1 MQVSAEGKQALRA
14 QHEKDL
20 SNLDN
25 LCGIVCMGEE
35 MRAMLSGTFMLLV
48 SSALLM
54 LRLGDNASSFPRPL
68 KAQEEQE
75 YIQRA
80 MEGDMEA
87 RNKLIEH
94 NLRLVMHII
103 KKYYT
108 TSADAED
115 LVSIG
120 TIGLIKGVSTYRPD
134 KGVRLATY
142 ASKCIENEILM
153 HFRGMKKSAG
163 DVSLSEAL
171 DTDSEGEGLA
181 LLDTISCDQD
191 MLEDISRWET
201 VEQVR
206 KAVDA
211 VLDGREAEVVRLR
224 YGLGGQPPLPQREVA
239 SRIGIS
245 RSYVSRIE
253 KKALEKLRRH
263 LDA

>member
-1 MQVSAEGKQALRA
+1 
-14 QHEKDL
+14 
-20 SNLDN
+20 
-25 LCGIVCMGEE
+25 
-35 MRAMLSGTFMLLV
+35 MLSATFMLLV

-68 KAQEEQE
+68 KPQEEQA

-80 MEGDMEA
+80 VQGDLDA
-87 RNKLIEH
+87 RNTLIEH

-108 TSADAED
+108 SAADAED

-153 HFRGMKKSAG
+153 HFRGQKKSAG
-163 DVSLSEAL
+163 DVSLSDAL
-171 DTDSEGEGLA
+171 DSDGEGEGLA
-181 LLDTISCDQD
+181 LLDTIAGDQD
-191 MLEDISRWET
+191 MLEELSRREIT
-201 VEQVR
+201 KQVR
-206 KAVDA
+206 QAVDT
-211 VLDGREAEVVRLR
+211 VLEGREAQIIRLR
-224 YGLGGQPPLPQREVA
+224 YGLSGEPPMPQRAVA
-239 SRIGIS
+239 ERIGIS

-253 KKALEKLRRH
+253 KKALEKLRGQ
-263 LDA
+263 LDDEK

>member
-1 MQVSAEGKQALRA
+1 
-14 QHEKDL
+14 
-20 SNLDN
+20 
-25 LCGIVCMGEE
+25 
-35 MRAMLSGTFMLLV
+35 MLSATFMLLV
-48 SSALLM
+48 SSAMLM

-75 YIQRA
+75 YIRRA
-80 MEGDMEA
+80 IQGDMEA
-87 RNKLIEH
+87 RNILIEH

-153 HFRGMKKSAG
+153 HFRGQKKSAG
-163 DVSLSEAL
+163 DVSLSDAL
-171 DTDSEGEGLA
+171 DTDGEGEGLA

-191 MLEDISRWET
+191 MLEELSRREA

-206 KAVDA
+206 KAVDT
-211 VLDGREAEVVRLR
+211 VLEGREAEVIRLR
-224 YGLGGQPPLPQREVA
+224 YGLSGRPPMPQREVA
-239 SRIGIS
+239 GIIGIS
-245 RSYVSRIE
+245 RSYVSR
-253 KKALEKLRRH
+253 RRYWK
-263 LDA
+263 

>member
-1 MQVSAEGKQALRA
+1 
-14 QHEKDL
+14 
-20 SNLDN
+20 
-25 LCGIVCMGEE
+25 
-35 MRAMLSGTFMLLV
+35 MLSATFMLLV

-68 KAQEEQE
+68 KPQEEQE
-75 YIQRA
+75 YIRRSL
-80 MEGDMEA
+80 EGDTEA

-108 TSADAED
+108 TTADAED

-153 HFRGMKKSAG
+153 HFRGQKKSAG
-163 DVSLSEAL
+163 DVSLSDAL
-171 DTDSEGEGLA
+171 DADGEGDGLA
-181 LLDTISCDQD
+181 LLDTIACDQD
-191 MLEDISRWET
+191 MLEDLSRREA
-201 VEQVR
+201 VIQVR

-211 VLDGREAEVVRLR
+211 VLDDREAEVIKLR
-224 YGLGGQPPLPQREVA
+224 YGLSGQLPMPQREVA
-239 SRIGIS
+239 DIIGIS

-253 KKALEKLRRH
+253 KKALKTLRDSLEK
-263 LDA
+263 

>member
-1 MQVSAEGKQALRA
+1 
-14 QHEKDL
+14 
-20 SNLDN
+20 
-25 LCGIVCMGEE
+25 
-35 MRAMLSGTFMLLV
+35 MLPVTFMLMV
-48 SSALLM
+48 SSAVLM

-68 KAQEEQE
+68 KPQEEQR
-75 YIQRA
+75 YIELA
-80 MEGDMEA
+80 MAGDTEA

-108 TSADAED
+108 TAADAED

-120 TIGLIKGVSTYRPD
+120 TIGLIKGVSTYKPD

-153 HFRGMKKSAG
+153 HFRGQKKTAG

-171 DTDSEGEGLA
+171 DADGEGDGLA

-191 MLEDISRWET
+191 MLEELARAET
-201 VEQVR
+201 VQQVR

-211 VLDGREAEVVRLR
+211 ALDGREAEVIRLR
-224 YGLGGQPPLPQREVA
+224 YGLSGEAPMPQREVA
-239 SRIGIS
+239 KRIGIS

-253 KKALEKLRRH
+253 KKALEKLRAH
-263 LDA
+263 MEP